1 VNWRYHE
8 HVATFRISEA
18 DAARNF
24 AGLMARV
31 RAGEEVIIE
40 SGSAPVA
47 VIKAPFQ
54 PHRKIKDI
62 LALLPD
68 DDTMRMGP
76 DFADDVEAAIATHR
90 EPLNPPDRD

>member
-1 VNWRYHE
+1 M
-8 HVATFRISEA
+8 ATFRISEA
-18 DAARNF
+18 DAARDF

-47 VIKAPFQ
+47 VIKAPIP

-68 DDTMRMGP
+68 DYTMRMGP
-76 DFADDVEAAIATHR
+76 DFADDVEAAIAAHR
-90 EPLNPPDRD
+90 EPLNPPDWD